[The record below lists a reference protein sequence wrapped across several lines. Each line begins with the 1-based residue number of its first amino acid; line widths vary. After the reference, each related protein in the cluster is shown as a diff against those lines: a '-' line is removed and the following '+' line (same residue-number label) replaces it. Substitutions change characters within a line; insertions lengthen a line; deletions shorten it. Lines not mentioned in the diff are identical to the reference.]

1 MGKNLKGKE
10 LEKWRRND
18 ASQNKKR
25 RKYLKIKEM

>member
-10 LEKWRRND
+10 LGKWRRNGV
-18 ASQNKKR
+18 SQNKKR